1 MAVLILLKMAKFLI
15 ITGLIIVIA
24 GVLVHF
30 APKLP
35 FPGKLPGDIVIDRGN
50 FKMYFPITTSIL
62 ISVLISLI
70 LFLINKAKQ

>member
-1 MAVLILLKMAKFLI
+1 MAKFLI
-15 ITGLIIVIA
+15 ITGVIMVIVGFII
-24 GVLVHF
+24 HF

-50 FKMYFPITTSIL
+50 FKMYLPITTSIL
-62 ISVLISLI
+62 ISLIISLI